1 MRGAASVEMA
11 LVSLLFYSMMFGVV
25 YAAIVMFAWNSAAYA
40 ARQATRYAMV
50 HGAASGYACTSAQL
64 QSMVRRSSGLQ
75 SATVTTTWTP
85 NNSPGSTV
93 KVFVSMPV
101 AVFVP
106 LVSIKSVT
114 VASSSQMIIL
124 Q

>member
-1 MRGAASVEMA
+1 
-11 LVSLLFYSMMFGVV
+11 
-25 YAAIVMFAWNSAAYA
+25 
-40 ARQATRYAMV
+40 V

-64 QSMVRRSSGLQ
+64 HSMVRRSSGLQ